1 MNVWD
6 ISDEEVAKDFK
17 EDAIEDKVLLNPTD
31 RIEVV
36 EDIPDPLE
44 CWYCIFCYF
53 FKVDLMQLLKIV
65 FL

>member
-44 CWYCIFCYF
+44 C
-53 FKVDLMQLLKIV
+53 
-65 FL
+65 